1 MPLAGG
7 RRPVVGVQYVSECVC
22 LLDPSMTAADDRP
35 FAPARRAPPRA
46 AVLVGIAIACVLGGC
61 STSESVNSMLIDPG
75 HYSVFHCKDF
85 AGRLQGIQARQKE
98 LLSLQAKASEGGGGA
113 LIGNL
118 SYRTDYESS
127 VAEERVLRRTA
138 ADKKCDLPPPA
149 EPVVATPTAYTAPTV
164 APAPPLAAPAAAAP
178 PAGSSV
184 PVFQSDQTI
193 R

>member
-1 MPLAGG
+1 MTLAEH
-7 RRPVVGVQYVSECVC
+7 RPI
-22 LLDPSMTAADDRP
+22 
-35 FAPARRAPPRA
+35 ARARHAPPS
-46 AVLVGIAIACVLGGC
+46 AVLVGIAVACVLGGC

-75 HYSVFHCKDF
+75 HYSVFHCKDLV
-85 AGRLQGIQARQKE
+85 GRLQGIQARQKE

-113 LIGNL
+113 LIGNI

-138 ADKKCDLPPPA
+138 ADKKCDLPPPV
-149 EPVVATPTAYTAPTV
+149 EPVVTTPTAYTAPTA
-164 APAPPLAAPAAAAP
+164 APPPLAAPATPAP
-178 PAGSSV
+178 APASSG